1 MNEKEKGRDSELV
14 YGRKEVLTSS
24 GEESVTVGELRL
36 RGLRTCG
43 SLRWPLEEEGVE
55 ADGVAAVAPPD
66 AAAEVLAPSSV
77 CCRRE
82 RGFKGLLNGKQGL
95 KYSNIAV

>member
-1 MNEKEKGRDSELV
+1 MRGETEGLAD
-14 YGRKEVLTSS
+14 VLTSS
-24 GEESVTVGELRL
+24 GEERVTVGELRL

-55 ADGVAAVAPPD
+55 AGGVAAVAPPS

-77 CCRRE
+77 CCWAKRRV
-82 RGFKGLLNGKQGL
+82 
-95 KYSNIAV
+95 S